1 MTIAIKSPLSGW
13 ITLLS
18 ELPDPVFAER
28 MLGDGIAIDP
38 VEGRLVSPVDG
49 VVTVVHPAKH
59 AVTIDADGGAVLL
72 LHIGLET
79 VALAG
84 EGFTTHVAP
93 GQRVAAGDLLITF
106 DLDAVARRARSL
118 VTPLVVTNGDAF
130 EIISFPPVGPV
141 QAGEP
146 LLVLRALQAS
156 AEKAA
161 APVAITAAREIR
173 LPLAHGLHARPAAR
187 LAALAAQF
195 DAQIELTAG
204 GRSASGRSPVAMLA
218 LALSHGASLRLQG
231 SGPQAADAVAAL
243 AELIESGMGELLPI
257 QAGPPA
263 PPPLPMVPLPSR
275 LQGVGAVPGLAI
287 GPAFVLRDAE
297 IEVAENAA
305 DPGVEREALTAARA
319 TIRAELSASAEDEG
333 PQAAIAAAHLAFL
346 DDPAVEAAAHKAID
360 AGKSAGFAWR
370 AAIAVFAEP
379 LRQANDRRFAERL
392 DDLRDIERRVLAA
405 LTGAAAAPALP
416 SPGAILIADEL
427 FPSQL
432 MAFADAG
439 LAGIATGQGGAT
451 SHVAIIA
458 AGLDLPMI
466 TALGTRILEIEDGA
480 DLILDGDAG
489 VLLIAPDASVLAQT
503 RARHVSRAA
512 HRQAA
517 QARAHEDCRTADGV
531 RIEVAAN
538 LGSVEEAHRAVGLGA
553 EGCGLLRTEFLFL
566 DRSSPP
572 DEAEQLAA
580 YQGVADALGDR
591 PLIVRTLDIGADKPA
606 PWLPMAT
613 EENPALGLRGI
624 RLQLARPDLL
634 ETQLRALLRVRCTGP
649 LRIMLPMVADRFEV
663 LDTRMLLE
671 RLARDLGADAPELG
685 IMVETPAAALMA
697 AELAAE
703 VAFFSIGSN
712 DLSQYALARDR
723 TNPAVAAGLD
733 GLHPAVLRLIAE
745 TVKGATAYDRWVG
758 LCGGLAAVAD
768 AVPVLLG
775 LGVSELSVSPT
786 AIAETKALVRTLDLS
801 ACRDLAM
808 RALAS
813 PDAAAVRALVQA
825 SLEKAA

>member
-1 MTIAIKSPLSGW
+1 MTITIRSPLSGW
-13 ITLLS
+13 ITPLP

-38 VEGRLVSPVDG
+38 VEGRLVAPVDG
-49 VVTVVHPAKH
+49 VVSSIHPAKH

-84 EGFTTHVAP
+84 DGFTTCVAP
-93 GQRVAAGDLLITF
+93 GQRVAAGDLLVTF
-106 DLDAVARRARSL
+106 DLDAIARRARSL
-118 VTPLVVTNGDAF
+118 VTPLVITNSDAF
-130 EIISFPPVGPV
+130 EILSFPPAGPV
-141 QAGEP
+141 KAGEP
-146 LLVLRALQAS
+146 LLILRALQK
-156 AEKAA
+156 AEQADT
-161 APVAITAAREIR
+161 PISITATREIR

-195 DAQIELTAG
+195 DAQIELMAE
-204 GRSASGRSPVAMLA
+204 GRCASARSPVAMLA
-218 LALSHGASLRLQG
+218 LALSHGTSLRLQG
-231 SGPQAADAVAAL
+231 SGPQAAEAVAVL

-257 QAGPPA
+257 TAVPPA
-263 PPPLPMVPLPSR
+263 PPPPPPIAPLPSQ
-275 LQGVGAVPGLAI
+275 LQGVAAVPGLAI
-287 GPAFVLRDAE
+287 GPAFVLRDTD
-297 IEVAENAA
+297 IQVAENAA
-305 DPGVEREALTAARA
+305 DPGVERKALVAARA
-319 TIRAELSASAEDEG
+319 AIRAELTANAKGDG
-333 PQAAIAAAHLAFL
+333 PHAAIAVAHLAFL

-370 AAIAVFAEP
+370 TAIASFAEP
-379 LRQANDRRFAERL
+379 LRQSNDRRFAERL
-392 DDLRDIERRVLAA
+392 DDLRDIERRVLATLA
-405 LTGAAAAPALP
+405 GTVAAPALP
-416 SPGAILIADEL
+416 PPGAILIADEL

-432 MAFADAG
+432 MALAEAG

-466 TALGTRILEIEDGA
+466 TALGTRILGIEDGA
-480 DLILDGDAG
+480 ELILDGDAG
-489 VLLIAPDASVLAQT
+489 LLLIAPDAAILTQT
-503 RARHVSRAA
+503 RARRASRIA

-538 LGSVEEAHRAVGLGA
+538 LGSVVEAHRAVALGA

-634 ETQLRALLRVRCTGP
+634 ETQLRALLRVRGAGP
-649 LRIMLPMVADRFEV
+649 LRIMLPMVTDRFEV
-663 LDTRMLLE
+663 LDTRLLLD
-671 RLARDLGADAPELG
+671 RLARELGVEAPELG

-697 AELAAE
+697 AELAADSS
-703 VAFFSIGSN
+703 FFSIGSN

-723 TNPAVAAGLD
+723 TNPALAAGLD

-745 TVKGATAYDRWVG
+745 TVKGARRHNRWVG
-758 LCGGLAAVAD
+758 LCGGLAAVPD

-775 LGVSELSVSPT
+775 LGISELSVSPT
-786 AIAETKALVRTLDLS
+786 VIAETKALVRTLDLT
-801 ACRDLAM
+801 ACRDLAT

>member
-1 MTIAIKSPLSGW
+1 MTITIRSPLSGW
-13 ITLLS
+13 ITPLA

-28 MLGDGIAIDP
+28 MLGDGIAVDP
-38 VEGRLVSPVDG
+38 AEGRLVAPVDG
-49 VVTVVHPAKH
+49 VVTSLHPAKH
-59 AVTIDADGGAVLL
+59 AVTIDADGGPVLL

-79 VALAG
+79 VALGG

-93 GQRVAAGDLLITF
+93 GQRVATGDLLVTF

-118 VTPLVVTNGDAF
+118 VTPLVITNGDAF
-130 EIISFPPVGPV
+130 EMMSASPSGPV
-141 QAGEP
+141 KAGEP
-146 LLVLRALQAS
+146 LLVLRALQGDAGQ
-156 AEKAA
+156 AA
-161 APVAITAAREIR
+161 AAAAITATREIG
-173 LPLAHGLHARPAAR
+173 LPLAHGLHARPTAR
-187 LAALAAQF
+187 LAAVAAQF
-195 DAQIELTAG
+195 DAQVDLVAG
-204 GRSASGRSPVAMLA
+204 GRSASTRSPVAMLA

-231 SGPQAADAVAAL
+231 AGPQATEAVAAL

-257 QAGPPA
+257 PDAVPA
-263 PPPLPMVPLPSR
+263 PPSAPIAPLPSR

-287 GPAFVLRDAE
+287 GTAFVLRDSS
-297 IEVAENAA
+297 IEVAENGA
-305 DPGVEREALTAARA
+305 DPDTERTALAVARA
-319 TIRAELSASAEDEG
+319 AIRAELAANAGGGG
-333 PQAAIAAAHLAFL
+333 PQAAIATAHLAFL
-346 DDPAVEAAAHKAID
+346 DDPMVAAAADRAIA

-370 AAIAVFAEP
+370 TAIASFAEP
-379 LRQANDRRFAERL
+379 LRQSHDRRFAERL

-405 LTGAAAAPALP
+405 LAGAVAAPSLP

-432 MAFADAG
+432 MVFAEAG
-439 LAGIATGQGGAT
+439 LAGIATGRGGAT

-466 TALGTRILEIEDGA
+466 TALGDVLRIEDGA
-480 DLILDGDAG
+480 ELILDADAG
-489 VLLIAPDASVLAQT
+489 TLLIAPEAAVVAQT
-503 RARHVSRAA
+503 RASRASRAA
-512 HRQAA
+512 HREAA

-538 LGSVEEAHRAVGLGA
+538 LGSVEEARRAVALGA

-572 DEAEQLAA
+572 DEAEQHAT
-580 YQGVADALGDR
+580 YQGIADALGDR

-606 PWLPMAT
+606 PWLPMAA

-634 ETQLRALLRVRCTGP
+634 ETQLRALLRVRSAGP
-649 LRIMLPMVADRFEV
+649 LRIMLPMIADRIEV
-663 LDTRMLLE
+663 RDVRALLD
-671 RLARDLGADAPELG
+671 RLARELGVKAPDLG
-685 IMVETPAAALMA
+685 IMVETPAAALTA

-703 VAFFSIGSN
+703 AAFFSIGSN

-745 TVKGATAYDRWVG
+745 TVTGARTHDRWVG
-758 LCGGLAAVAD
+758 LCGGLAAVPD
-768 AVPVLLG
+768 AIPVLLG
-775 LGVSELSVSPT
+775 LGISELSVSPT
-786 AIAETKALVRTLDLS
+786 AIAETKALVRTLDLG
-801 ACRDLAM
+801 ACRDLAT
-808 RALAS
+808 RALAA
-813 PDAAAVRALVQA
+813 PDAAAVHALVQA